1 MTKVVFKWSKWLSI
15 SLISLLVAIAIALA
29 VVLFTTPGLKLALW
43 GAEKFV
49 PQLKVESYQGRF
61 SRALRL
67 MVLCLKMTHLTLMC
81 RLAQSR
87 WQLMLLV

>member
-43 GAEKFV
+43 GAF
-49 PQLKVESYQGRF
+49 
-61 SRALRL
+61 
-67 MVLCLKMTHLTLMC
+67 CT
-81 RLAQSR
+81 
-87 WQLMLLV
+87 